1 MQRLLKKILGKILLG
16 IYAVLLAPLL
26 LALIILNIVTASLGQ
41 GWKYSLGNIIA
52 MIYGNDKRVIIFLWE
67 LLNGMEY
74 L

>member
-52 MIYGNDKRVIIFLWE
+52 MIYGNDKRVIIFL
-67 LLNGMEY
+67 
-74 L
+74 